1 MKSGKASKVEMIP
14 IKYPR
19 DEYSHQS
26 YLQYQLTDQDLLQL
40 YALFTPSEIIREF
53 NSGRVRS
60 EKSIYNLISKYMLDR
75 PLQARKYL
83 ERIILAACPEEVG
96 FEDWEK
102 LVEEKISYVR
112 AEALAVLWKRI
123 NKHESFWVES

>member
-1 MKSGKASKVEMIP
+1 MKSSKASKVEMIP

-96 FEDWEK
+96 FEDWEN

>member
-1 MKSGKASKVEMIP
+1 MTHLI
-14 IKYPR
+14 YPKDSR
-19 DEYSHQS
+19 SLQS
-26 YLQYQLTDQDLLQL
+26 YLLYQLTDQDLLQL

-60 EKSIYNLISKYMLDR
+60 EKSIYNLISKYRLDR

-83 ERIILAACPEEVG
+83 ERLILAACPEEVG
-96 FEDWEK
+96 FEDWEN

-123 NKHESFWVES
+123 NKHESFWDES

>member
-1 MKSGKASKVEMIP
+1 MTPLNHPKDSRSQ
-14 IKYPR
+14 
-19 DEYSHQS
+19 QS
-26 YLQYQLTDQDLLQL
+26 YVLYQLTDQDLLQL

-60 EKSIYNLISKYMLDR
+60 EKSIYNLISKYRLDR

-83 ERIILAACPEEVG
+83 ERLILAACPEEVG
-96 FEDWEK
+96 FEDWEN

-123 NKHESFWVES
+123 NKHESFWDES